1 MTSAADAIQQR
12 LILYDGYLSVYMSMY
27 STVCVLCVCV
37 ATPGEEASLLKANNP
52 SHLSKSSVR
61 RLFDI

>member
-1 MTSAADAIQQR
+1 
-12 LILYDGYLSVYMSMY
+12 MY